1 MPVVVVG
8 PLAFDDVRAPAGQR
22 AGLLGGSGA
31 YAGIAA
37 AKHGPV
43 ALVSIAGSDL
53 DDEAL
58 EPVRHAGVD
67 LSGLQRVVGGRTLRW
82 TGSYS
87 DGLTASEVRNADLGV
102 VDQWD
107 PVVPEAARG
116 ARHVLLA
123 NTDPA
128 IQARALDQ
136 LRPDVVLL
144 DTMDQWIRERRRAF
158 EAMIVR
164 ATIVSL
170 NEDEL
175 AQLTGERDLVVA
187 GRLLVGRGP
196 RAVIAKRGAGG
207 ATLVT
212 RETAY
217 ALPAYPITPIDP
229 TGAGDALAGA
239 LIGRLAQSGRDDDA
253 GLRDALAAGMAAAS
267 FAVASFGVDALAA
280 ATRDDLV
287 SRAAWLADHGGTG
300 QAARLYEGR

>member
-8 PLAFDDVRAPAGQR
+8 PLALDDVRAPAGSR
-22 AGLLGGSGA
+22 TGLLGGSGA

-37 AKHGPV
+37 AKYGPV

-53 DDEAL
+53 DDATL
-58 EPVRHAGVD
+58 EPVRRAGVE
-67 LSGLQRVVGGRTLRW
+67 LGALQRVSGRTLRW

-87 DGLTASEVRNADLGV
+87 ADLTASEVRNADLGV
-102 VDQWD
+102 IAGWV
-107 PVVPEAARG
+107 PVIPEASRG

-136 LRPDVVLL
+136 LQPDVVLL

-158 EAMIVR
+158 EEMVVR

-170 NEDEL
+170 NEREL
-175 AQLTGERDLVVA
+175 TQLTGQRDVVAA

-196 RAVIAKRGAGG
+196 RAVIAKRGATG
-207 ATLVT
+207 ATLIT
-212 RETAY
+212 PGATY

-239 LIGRLAQSGRDDDA
+239 FIGRLAQAGLQHEA

-267 FAVASFGVDALAA
+267 YAVASFGVDALAA
-280 ATRDDLV
+280 ATRDGLDA
-287 SRAAWLADHGGTG
+287 RAAWLSAHAGTG
-300 QAARLYEGR
+300 QAAPLYEER

>member
-1 MPVVVVG
+1 MSVVIVG
-8 PLAFDDVRAPAGQR
+8 PLAFDDVQAPAGR
-22 AGLLGGSGA
+22 RSGLLGGSGA

-53 DDEAL
+53 DDVML
-58 EPVRHAGVD
+58 EPVRRAGVD
-67 LSGLQRVVGGRTLRW
+67 LAGLQRVGGRTLRW
-82 TGSYS
+82 TGGYTE
-87 DGLTASEVRNADLGV
+87 GLTESEVRNADLGV
-102 VDQWD
+102 VQRWD
-107 PVVPEAARG
+107 PVVPEAARD

-128 IQARALDQ
+128 VQARALDQ

-170 NEDEL
+170 NEAEL
-175 AQLTGERDLVVA
+175 VQLTGERDVIAA

-196 RAVIAKRGAGG
+196 RAVVVKRGAHG

-212 RETAY
+212 RDGHY
-217 ALPAYPITPIDP
+217 ALPAYPIAAIDP

-239 LIGRLAQSGRDDDA
+239 FIARLARDGRIDEP
-253 GLRDALAAGMAAAS
+253 GLREALAAGMAAAS
-267 FAVASFGVDALAA
+267 FAVASFGLEALAA
-280 ATRDDLV
+280 ATIGELR
-287 SRAAWLADHGGTG
+287 SRAAWLGERAGTAEAG
-300 QAARLYEGR
+300 RLYEGR

>member
-1 MPVVVVG
+1 MSVVIVG
-8 PLAFDDVRAPAGQR
+8 PLAFDDVQAPAGR
-22 AGLLGGSGA
+22 RSGLLGGSGA

-53 DDEAL
+53 DDVML
-58 EPVRHAGVD
+58 EPVRRAGVD
-67 LSGLQRVVGGRTLRW
+67 LAGLQRVAGRTLRW
-82 TGSYS
+82 TGSYTE
-87 DGLTASEVRNADLGV
+87 GLTESEVRNADLGV
-102 VDQWD
+102 VQRWD
-107 PVVPEAARG
+107 PVVPEAARD

-128 IQARALDQ
+128 VQARALDQ

-170 NEDEL
+170 NEAEL
-175 AQLTGERDLVVA
+175 VQLTGERDVIAA

-196 RAVIAKRGAGG
+196 RAVVVKRGAHG

-212 RETAY
+212 RDGHY
-217 ALPAYPITPIDP
+217 ALPAYPIAAIDP

-239 LIGRLAQSGRDDDA
+239 FIARLARDGRIDEP
-253 GLRDALAAGMAAAS
+253 GLREALAAGMAAAS
-267 FAVASFGVDALAA
+267 FAVASFGLEALAA
-280 ATRDDLV
+280 ATIGELR
-287 SRAAWLADHGGTG
+287 SRAAWLDERAGTAEAG
-300 QAARLYEGR
+300 RLYEGR

>member
-1 MPVVVVG
+1 MSVVIVG
-8 PLAFDDVRAPAGQR
+8 PLAFDDVQAPAGR
-22 AGLLGGSGA
+22 RSGLLGGSGA

-53 DDEAL
+53 DDVML
-58 EPVRHAGVD
+58 EPVRRAGVD
-67 LSGLQRVVGGRTLRW
+67 LAGLQRVGGRTLRW
-82 TGSYS
+82 TGSYTE
-87 DGLTASEVRNADLGV
+87 GLTESEVRNADLGV
-102 VDQWD
+102 VQRWD
-107 PVVPEAARG
+107 PVVPEAARD

-128 IQARALDQ
+128 VQARALDQ

-170 NEDEL
+170 NEAEL
-175 AQLTGERDLVVA
+175 VQLTGERDVIAA

-196 RAVIAKRGAGG
+196 RAVVVKRGAHG

-212 RETAY
+212 RDGHY
-217 ALPAYPITPIDP
+217 ALPAYPIAAIDP

-239 LIGRLAQSGRDDDA
+239 FIARLARDGRIDEP
-253 GLRDALAAGMAAAS
+253 GLREALAAGMAAAS
-267 FAVASFGVDALAA
+267 FAVASFGLEALAA
-280 ATRDDLV
+280 ATIGELR
-287 SRAAWLADHGGTG
+287 SRAAWLDERAGTAEAG
-300 QAARLYEGR
+300 RLYEGR

>member
-8 PLAFDDVRAPAGQR
+8 PLAFDDVRAPAGTR

-43 ALVSIAGSDL
+43 ALVSISGSDL
-53 DDEAL
+53 DDETL
-58 EPVRHAGVD
+58 EPVRRAGVD
-67 LSGLQRVVGGRTLRW
+67 LEGLQRVAGRTLRW

-107 PVVPEAARG
+107 PVIPAAARD

-128 IQARALDQ
+128 IQARALEQ

-158 EAMIVR
+158 EEMVVR

-170 NEDEL
+170 NEREL
-175 AQLTGERDLVVA
+175 AQLTGQRDLVAA

-207 ATLVT
+207 ATLIT
-212 RETAY
+212 REAAY
-217 ALPAYPITPIDP
+217 GLPAYPITPIDP

-239 LIGRLAQSGRDDDA
+239 FIGRLAQSGRDDDA

-280 ATRDDLV
+280 ATPAELTA
-287 SRAAWLADHGGTG
+287 RAAWLADHGGTG

>member
-1 MPVVVVG
+1 MSVVIVG
-8 PLAFDDVRAPAGQR
+8 PLAFDDVQAPAGR
-22 AGLLGGSGA
+22 RSGLLGGSGA

-53 DDEAL
+53 DDVML
-58 EPVRHAGVD
+58 EPVRRAGVD
-67 LSGLQRVVGGRTLRW
+67 LAGLQRVAGRTLRW
-82 TGSYS
+82 TGSYTA
-87 DGLTASEVRNADLGV
+87 GLTESEVRNADLGV
-102 VDQWD
+102 VQRWD
-107 PVVPEAARG
+107 PVVPEAARD

-128 IQARALDQ
+128 VQARALDQ

-170 NEDEL
+170 NEAEL
-175 AQLTGERDLVVA
+175 VQLTGERDVIAA

-196 RAVIAKRGAGG
+196 RAVVVKRGAHG

-212 RETAY
+212 RDGHY
-217 ALPAYPITPIDP
+217 ALPAYPIAAIDP

-239 LIGRLAQSGRDDDA
+239 FIARLARDGRIDEP
-253 GLRDALAAGMAAAS
+253 GLREALAAGMAAAS
-267 FAVASFGVDALAA
+267 FAVASFGLEALAA
-280 ATRDDLV
+280 ATIGELR
-287 SRAAWLADHGGTG
+287 SRAAWLGERAGTAEAG
-300 QAARLYEGR
+300 RLYEGR

>member
-37 AKHGPV
+37 AKYGPV

-58 EPVRHAGVD
+58 EPVRRAGVD
-67 LSGLQRVVGGRTLRW
+67 LGGLQRVAGRTLRW

-107 PVVPEAARG
+107 PVMPNGARG

-128 IQARALDQ
+128 IQGRALDQ

-170 NEDEL
+170 NEGEL
-175 AQLTGERDLVVA
+175 AQLTGERDLVAA

-207 ATLVT
+207 ATLIT
-212 RETAY
+212 HEAAY

-229 TGAGDALAGA
+229 TGAGDALAGGF
-239 LIGRLAQSGRDDDA
+239 IGRLAQNGLDDAA

-287 SRAAWLADHGGTG
+287 SRAAWLADHGGTD
-300 QAARLYEGR
+300 QAGRLYEGR

>member
-1 MPVVVVG
+1 MSVVIVG
-8 PLAFDDVRAPAGQR
+8 PLAFDDVQAPAGR
-22 AGLLGGSGA
+22 RSGLLGGSGA

-53 DDEAL
+53 DDVML
-58 EPVRHAGVD
+58 EPVRRAGVD
-67 LSGLQRVVGGRTLRW
+67 LAGLQRVGGRTLRW
-82 TGSYS
+82 TGSYTE
-87 DGLTASEVRNADLGV
+87 GLTESEVRNADLGV
-102 VDQWD
+102 VQRWD
-107 PVVPEAARG
+107 PVVPEAARD

-128 IQARALDQ
+128 VQARALDQ

-170 NEDEL
+170 NEAEL
-175 AQLTGERDLVVA
+175 VQLTGERDVIAA

-196 RAVIAKRGAGG
+196 RAVVVKRGAHG

-212 RETAY
+212 RDGHY
-217 ALPAYPITPIDP
+217 ALPAYPIAAIDP

-239 LIGRLAQSGRDDDA
+239 FIARLARDGRIDEP
-253 GLRDALAAGMAAAS
+253 GLREALAAGMAAAS
-267 FAVASFGVDALAA
+267 FAVASFGLEALAA
-280 ATRDDLV
+280 ATIGELR
-287 SRAAWLADHGGTG
+287 SRAAWLGERAGTAEAG
-300 QAARLYEGR
+300 RLYEGR

>member
-8 PLAFDDVRAPAGQR
+8 PLAFDDVHAPAGQR

-53 DDEAL
+53 DDAAL
-58 EPVRHAGVD
+58 EPVRRAGVD
-67 LSGLQRVVGGRTLRW
+67 LGGLRRVAGRTLRW

-87 DGLTASEVRNADLGV
+87 DDLTGSEVRNADLGV

-107 PVVPEAARG
+107 PVIPQAARG

-158 EAMIVR
+158 EEMVVR

-170 NEDEL
+170 NEREL
-175 AQLTGERDLVVA
+175 PQLTGQRDLIAA
-187 GRLLVGRGP
+187 GRLLLGRGP
-196 RAVIAKRGAGG
+196 RAVIAKRGATG
-207 ATLVT
+207 ATLIT
-212 RETAY
+212 RDASY
-217 ALPAYPITPIDP
+217 VLPAYPITPIDP

-239 LIGRLAQSGRDDDA
+239 FIGRLAQSGRDDDA

-280 ATRDDLV
+280 ATPDELTA
-287 SRAAWLADHGGTG
+287 RAAWLADHGGTDQG
-300 QAARLYEGR
+300 ARLYDGR

>member
-1 MPVVVVG
+1 MSVVIVG
-8 PLAFDDVRAPAGQR
+8 PLAFDDVQAPAGR
-22 AGLLGGSGA
+22 RSGLLGGSGA

-53 DDEAL
+53 DDVML
-58 EPVRHAGVD
+58 EPVRRAGVD
-67 LSGLQRVVGGRTLRW
+67 LAGLQRVAGRTLRW
-82 TGSYS
+82 TGSYTE
-87 DGLTASEVRNADLGV
+87 GLAESEVRNADLGV
-102 VDQWD
+102 VQRWD
-107 PVVPEAARG
+107 PVVPEAARD

-128 IQARALDQ
+128 VQARALDQ

-170 NEDEL
+170 NEAEL
-175 AQLTGERDLVVA
+175 VQLTGERDVIAA

-196 RAVIAKRGAGG
+196 RAVVVKRGAHG

-212 RETAY
+212 RDGHY
-217 ALPAYPITPIDP
+217 ALPAYPIAAIDP

-239 LIGRLAQSGRDDDA
+239 FIARLARDGRIDEP
-253 GLRDALAAGMAAAS
+253 GLREALAAGMAAAS
-267 FAVASFGVDALAA
+267 FAVASFGLEALAA
-280 ATRDDLV
+280 ATIGELR
-287 SRAAWLADHGGTG
+287 SRAAWLGERAGTAEAG
-300 QAARLYEGR
+300 RLYEGR

>member
-1 MPVVVVG
+1 MSVVIVG
-8 PLAFDDVRAPAGQR
+8 PLAFDDVQAPAGR
-22 AGLLGGSGA
+22 RSGLLGGSGA

-53 DDEAL
+53 DDVML
-58 EPVRHAGVD
+58 EPVRRAGVD
-67 LSGLQRVVGGRTLRW
+67 LAGLQRVGGRTLRW
-82 TGSYS
+82 TGSYTE
-87 DGLTASEVRNADLGV
+87 GLTESEVRNADLGV
-102 VDQWD
+102 VQRWD
-107 PVVPEAARG
+107 PVVPEAARD

-128 IQARALDQ
+128 VQARALDQ

-170 NEDEL
+170 NEAEL
-175 AQLTGERDLVVA
+175 VQLTGERDVIAA

-196 RAVIAKRGAGG
+196 RAVVVKRGAHG

-212 RETAY
+212 RDGHY
-217 ALPAYPITPIDP
+217 ALPAYPIAAIDP

-239 LIGRLAQSGRDDDA
+239 FIARLAGDGRIDEP
-253 GLRDALAAGMAAAS
+253 GLREALAAGMAAAS
-267 FAVASFGVDALAA
+267 FAVASFGLEALAA
-280 ATRDDLV
+280 ATIGELR
-287 SRAAWLADHGGTG
+287 SRAAWLGERAGTAEAG
-300 QAARLYEGR
+300 RLYEGR

>member
-1 MPVVVVG
+1 MSVVVVG

-22 AGLLGGSGA
+22 GGLLGGSGA

-58 EPVRHAGVD
+58 EPVRRAGVD
-67 LSGLQRVVGGRTLRW
+67 LGGLQRVAGRTLRW

-87 DGLTASEVRNADLGV
+87 DDLTGSEVRNADLGV
-102 VDQWD
+102 VDRWD
-107 PVVPEAARG
+107 PVIPEAARG

-158 EAMIVR
+158 EEMVVR

-170 NEDEL
+170 NEREL
-175 AQLTGERDLVVA
+175 AQLTGQRDVVAA

-207 ATLVT
+207 ATLIT
-212 RETAY
+212 REAAY
-217 ALPAYPITPIDP
+217 ALLAYPITPIDP

-239 LIGRLAQSGRDDDA
+239 LIGRLAQIGRDDDA
-253 GLRDALAAGMAAAS
+253 GFRDALAAGMAAAS

-280 ATRDDLV
+280 ATPDELT
-287 SRAAWLADHGGTG
+287 SRAAWLADHAGTG

>member
-1 MPVVVVG
+1 MSVVIVG
-8 PLAFDDVRAPAGQR
+8 PLAFDDVQAPAGR
-22 AGLLGGSGA
+22 RSGLLGGSGA

-53 DDEAL
+53 DDVML
-58 EPVRHAGVD
+58 EPVRRAGVD
-67 LSGLQRVVGGRTLRW
+67 LAGLQRVAGRTLRW
-82 TGSYS
+82 TGSYTA
-87 DGLTASEVRNADLGV
+87 GLTESEVRNADLGV
-102 VDQWD
+102 VQRWD
-107 PVVPEAARG
+107 PVVPEAARD

-128 IQARALDQ
+128 VQARALDQ

-170 NEDEL
+170 NEAEL
-175 AQLTGERDLVVA
+175 VQLTGERDVIAA

-196 RAVIAKRGAGG
+196 RAVVVKRGAHG

-212 RETAY
+212 RDGHY
-217 ALPAYPITPIDP
+217 ALPAYPIAAIDP

-239 LIGRLAQSGRDDDA
+239 FIARLARDGRIDEP
-253 GLRDALAAGMAAAS
+253 GLREALAAGMAAAS
-267 FAVASFGVDALAA
+267 FAVASFGLEALAA
-280 ATRDDLV
+280 ATIGELR
-287 SRAAWLADHGGTG
+287 SRAAWLSERAGTAEAG
-300 QAARLYEGR
+300 RLYEGR

>member
-1 MPVVVVG
+1 MSVVIVG
-8 PLAFDDVRAPAGQR
+8 PLAFDDVQAPAGR
-22 AGLLGGSGA
+22 RSGLLGGSGA

-53 DDEAL
+53 DDVML
-58 EPVRHAGVD
+58 EPVRRAGVD
-67 LSGLQRVVGGRTLRW
+67 LAGLQRVAGRTLRW
-82 TGSYS
+82 TGSYTE
-87 DGLTASEVRNADLGV
+87 GLTESEVRNADLGV
-102 VDQWD
+102 VQRWD
-107 PVVPEAARG
+107 PVVPEAARD

-128 IQARALDQ
+128 VQARALDQ

-170 NEDEL
+170 NEAEL
-175 AQLTGERDLVVA
+175 VQLTGERDVIAA

-196 RAVIAKRGAGG
+196 RAVVVKRGAHG

-212 RETAY
+212 RDGHY
-217 ALPAYPITPIDP
+217 ALPAYPIAAIDP

-239 LIGRLAQSGRDDDA
+239 FIARLARDGRIDEP
-253 GLRDALAAGMAAAS
+253 GLREALAAGMAAAS
-267 FAVASFGVDALAA
+267 FAVASFGLEALAA
-280 ATRDDLV
+280 ATIGELR
-287 SRAAWLADHGGTG
+287 SRAAWLGERAGTAEAG
-300 QAARLYEGR
+300 RLYEGR

>member
-1 MPVVVVG
+1 MSVVIVG
-8 PLAFDDVRAPAGQR
+8 PLAFDDVQAPAGR
-22 AGLLGGSGA
+22 RSGLLGGSGA

-58 EPVRHAGVD
+58 EPLRRTDVD
-67 LSGLQRVVGGRTLRW
+67 LAGLQRVAGRTLRW

-87 DGLTASEVRNADLGV
+87 EGLTESEVRNADLGV

-107 PVVPEAARG
+107 PVVPESARD
-116 ARHVLLA
+116 ARYVLLA

-128 IQARALDQ
+128 VQSRALDQ

-158 EAMIVR
+158 EAMVVR
-164 ATIVSL
+164 ATFLSL
-170 NEDEL
+170 NEREL
-175 AQLTGERDLVVA
+175 VQLTGERDVVAA

-196 RAVIAKRGAGG
+196 RAVIAKGGERG

-212 RETAY
+212 RDVAY
-217 ALPAYPITPIDP
+217 ALPAYPVAAVDP

-239 LIGRLAQSGRDDDA
+239 FIGRLARNERASDV

-267 FAVASFGVDALAA
+267 FAVVSFGVEALAA
-280 ATRDDLV
+280 ATIGELR
-287 SRAAWLADHGGTG
+287 SRAAWLAERAGTAEAG
-300 QAARLYEGR
+300 RLYEGR

>member
-1 MPVVVVG
+1 MSVVIVG
-8 PLAFDDVRAPAGQR
+8 PLAFDDVQAPAGR
-22 AGLLGGSGA
+22 RSGLLGGSGA

-53 DDEAL
+53 DDVML
-58 EPVRHAGVD
+58 EPVRRAGVD
-67 LSGLQRVVGGRTLRW
+67 LAGLQRVAGRTLRW
-82 TGSYS
+82 TGSYTE
-87 DGLTASEVRNADLGV
+87 GLTESEVRNADLGV
-102 VDQWD
+102 VQRWD
-107 PVVPEAARG
+107 PVVPEAARD

-128 IQARALDQ
+128 VQARALDQ

-170 NEDEL
+170 NEAEL
-175 AQLTGERDLVVA
+175 VQLTGERDVIAA

-196 RAVIAKRGAGG
+196 RAVVVKRGAHG

-212 RETAY
+212 RDGHY
-217 ALPAYPITPIDP
+217 ALPAYPIAAIDP

-239 LIGRLAQSGRDDDA
+239 FIARLARDGRIDEP
-253 GLRDALAAGMAAAS
+253 GLREALAAGMAAAS
-267 FAVASFGVDALAA
+267 FAVASFGLGALAA
-280 ATRDDLV
+280 ATIGELR
-287 SRAAWLADHGGTG
+287 SRAAWLGERAGTAEAG
-300 QAARLYEGR
+300 RLYEGR

>member
-1 MPVVVVG
+1 MSVVIVG
-8 PLAFDDVRAPAGQR
+8 PLAFDDVNAPAGR
-22 AGLLGGSGA
+22 RSGLLGGSGA

-53 DDEAL
+53 DDDTL
-58 EPVRHAGVD
+58 EPVRRAGVD
-67 LSGLQRVVGGRTLRW
+67 LAGLQRVAGRTLRW

-87 DGLTASEVRNADLGV
+87 DGLTEREVRNADLGV
-102 VDQWD
+102 VDRWD
-107 PVVPEAARG
+107 PLVPEGARD

-128 IQARALDQ
+128 VQARALDQ
-136 LRPDVVLL
+136 LRPDVLLL

-164 ATIVSL
+164 ATVVSL
-170 NEDEL
+170 NEGEL
-175 AQLTGERDLVVA
+175 VQLTGERDVIAA
-187 GRLLVGRGP
+187 GQLLVGRGP
-196 RAVIAKRGAGG
+196 RAVIAKRGASG

-212 RETAY
+212 RDAAY
-217 ALPAYPITPIDP
+217 GLPAYPIAAVDP

-239 LIGRLAQSGRDDDA
+239 FIGRLARDGRTDEA
-253 GLRDALAAGMAAAS
+253 GLREALAAGMAAAS

-280 ATRDDLV
+280 ATIGELG
-287 SRAAWLADHGGTG
+287 SRAAWLAGRGGTAEPG
-300 QAARLYEGR
+300 RLYEGR

>member
-1 MPVVVVG
+1 MSVVIVG
-8 PLAFDDVRAPAGQR
+8 PLAFDDVQAPAGR
-22 AGLLGGSGA
+22 RSGLLGGSGA

-53 DDEAL
+53 DDVML
-58 EPVRHAGVD
+58 EPVRRAGVD
-67 LSGLQRVVGGRTLRW
+67 LAGLQRVAGRTLRW
-82 TGSYS
+82 TGRYTE
-87 DGLTASEVRNADLGV
+87 GLTESEVRNADLGV
-102 VDQWD
+102 VQRWD
-107 PVVPEAARG
+107 PVVPEAARD

-128 IQARALDQ
+128 VQARALDQ

-170 NEDEL
+170 NEAEL
-175 AQLTGERDLVVA
+175 VQLTGERDVIAA

-196 RAVIAKRGAGG
+196 RAVVVKRGAHG

-212 RETAY
+212 RDGHY
-217 ALPAYPITPIDP
+217 ALPAYPIAAIDP

-239 LIGRLAQSGRDDDA
+239 FIARLARDGRIDEP
-253 GLRDALAAGMAAAS
+253 GLREALAAGMAAAS
-267 FAVASFGVDALAA
+267 FAVASFGLEALAA
-280 ATRDDLV
+280 ATIGELR
-287 SRAAWLADHGGTG
+287 SRAAWLGERAGTAEAG
-300 QAARLYEGR
+300 RLYEGR

>member
-58 EPVRHAGVD
+58 EPVRRAGVD
-67 LSGLQRVVGGRTLRW
+67 LGGLQRVAGRTLRW

-107 PVVPEAARG
+107 PVMPNAARG

-128 IQARALDQ
+128 IQGRALDQ

-170 NEDEL
+170 NEGEL
-175 AQLTGERDLVVA
+175 VQLTGERDLVAA

-207 ATLVT
+207 ATLIT
-212 RETAY
+212 GEAAY

-239 LIGRLAQSGRDDDA
+239 FIGRLAQNGRDDAA

-287 SRAAWLADHGGTG
+287 SRAAWLADHGGTD
-300 QAARLYEGR
+300 QAGRLYEGR

>member
-1 MPVVVVG
+1 MSVVIVG
-8 PLAFDDVRAPAGQR
+8 PLAFDDVQAPAGR
-22 AGLLGGSGA
+22 RSGLLGGSGA

-53 DDEAL
+53 DDVML
-58 EPVRHAGVD
+58 EPVRRAGAD
-67 LSGLQRVVGGRTLRW
+67 LAGLQRVAGRTLRW
-82 TGSYS
+82 TGSYTE
-87 DGLTASEVRNADLGV
+87 GLTESEVRNADLGV
-102 VDQWD
+102 VQRWD
-107 PVVPEAARG
+107 PVVPEAARD

-128 IQARALDQ
+128 VQARALDQ

-170 NEDEL
+170 NEAEL
-175 AQLTGERDLVVA
+175 VQLTGERDVIAA

-196 RAVIAKRGAGG
+196 RAVVVKRGAHG

-212 RETAY
+212 RDGHY
-217 ALPAYPITPIDP
+217 ALPAYPIAAIDP

-239 LIGRLAQSGRDDDA
+239 FIARLARDGRIDEP
-253 GLRDALAAGMAAAS
+253 GLREALAAGMAAAS
-267 FAVASFGVDALAA
+267 FAVASFGLEALAA
-280 ATRDDLV
+280 ATIGELR
-287 SRAAWLADHGGTG
+287 SRAAWLGERAGTAEAG
-300 QAARLYEGR
+300 RLYEGR

>member
-1 MPVVVVG
+1 MSVVIVG
-8 PLAFDDVRAPAGQR
+8 PLAFDDVQAPAGR
-22 AGLLGGSGA
+22 RSGLLGGSGA

-53 DDEAL
+53 DDVML
-58 EPVRHAGVD
+58 EPVRRAGVD
-67 LSGLQRVVGGRTLRW
+67 LAGLQRVGGRTLRW
-82 TGSYS
+82 TGSYTE
-87 DGLTASEVRNADLGV
+87 GLTESEVRNADLGV
-102 VDQWD
+102 VQRWD
-107 PVVPEAARG
+107 PVVPEAARD

-128 IQARALDQ
+128 VQARALDQ

-170 NEDEL
+170 NEAEL
-175 AQLTGERDLVVA
+175 VQLTGERDVIAA

-196 RAVIAKRGAGG
+196 RAVVVKRGAHG

-212 RETAY
+212 PDGHY
-217 ALPAYPITPIDP
+217 ALPAYPIAAIDP

-239 LIGRLAQSGRDDDA
+239 FIARLARDGRIDEP
-253 GLRDALAAGMAAAS
+253 GLREALAAGMAAAS
-267 FAVASFGVDALAA
+267 FAVASFGLEALAA
-280 ATRDDLV
+280 ATIGELR
-287 SRAAWLADHGGTG
+287 SRAAWLGERAGTAEAG
-300 QAARLYEGR
+300 RLYEGR